1 MPERVVLLQRN
12 SLPAL
17 FPGNRGNVGT
27 NKEKRLKTL
36 IWKALGAIKSCGD
49 KMGTEWEQSGNRVGT
64 EWEQDMICFF
74 RIMIYI

>member
-17 FPGNRGNVGT
+17 FPGNRGNVGK

-36 IWKALGAIKSCGD
+36 IWQALDAIKICGN
-49 KMGTEWEQSGNRVGT
+49 KMET
-64 EWEQDMICFF
+64 EWEQDDFLQSINYNYV
-74 RIMIYI
+74 IN